1 MLGAE
6 AVRQSDDVEEGRG
19 LQPEQVESDGARQ
32 PCRSSIA
39 RAAAVSHPCSVNPL
53 LEAVKRPPWP
63 GVRGRRTGA
72 RERDFGRARPPGNHW
87 RRPPPAPPA
96 PPMAP

>member
-6 AVRQSDDVEEGRG
+6 AVRQSDDVEKHCG
-19 LQPEQVESDGARQ
+19 LQREQVESDGVRQ

-53 LEAVKRPPWP
+53 LEAVKWPPWP
-63 GVRGRRTGA
+63 SVSGRRT
-72 RERDFGRARPPGNHW
+72 
-87 RRPPPAPPA
+87 
-96 PPMAP
+96 